1 MSLSLELA
9 NLRAHIFWLSAA
21 LLAQKKRW
29 GRHG

>member
-1 MSLSLELA
+1 MSVVSLQLA

-29 GRHG
+29 GKA